1 MILSKYNEVME
12 RLTVTP
18 EMKARIL
25 QNVAKEQKE
34 NQNTW
39 KKMYSRYIAMAACLV
54 LVLIGAMGIPRLLT
68 LYDIDGRGTDPQPA
82 TTEFVQG
89 VFAIE
94 EKKDV
99 QALSDAIGFSVQ
111 ELGIIPYDVEQT
123 EYLEY
128 GEDIAEINYIGKDQT
143 ICYRKGNGTE
153 DVSGIYETYSDT
165 KVITV
170 GTQNVTVCGEGDVIY
185 LATWTDGTYAYS
197 IYTEQGVTQEQ
208 LEDMVK

>member
-1 MILSKYNEVME
+1 MSKYNEVME
-12 RLTVTP
+12 HLTVTP
-18 EMKARIL
+18 EMKTRIL

-34 NQNTW
+34 NRSTW

-99 QALSDAIGFSVQ
+99 QALSDAIGFPVQ
-111 ELGIIPYDVEQT
+111 ELGNIPYDVKET
-123 EYLEY
+123 VRRMCLESMKR
-128 GEDIAEINYIGKDQT
+128 ILIQ
-143 ICYRKGNGTE
+143 R
-153 DVSGIYETYSDT
+153 
-165 KVITV
+165 
-170 GTQNVTVCGEGDVIY
+170 
-185 LATWTDGTYAYS
+185 
-197 IYTEQGVTQEQ
+197 
-208 LEDMVK
+208 

>member
-68 LYDIDGRGTDPQPA
+68 LYDIDGEVPIRSLQLQNLYR
-82 TTEFVQG
+82 V
-89 VFAIE
+89 
-94 EKKDV
+94 
-99 QALSDAIGFSVQ
+99 
-111 ELGIIPYDVEQT
+111 
-123 EYLEY
+123 YL
-128 GEDIAEINYIGKDQT
+128 
-143 ICYRKGNGTE
+143 R
-153 DVSGIYETYSDT
+153 
-165 KVITV
+165 
-170 GTQNVTVCGEGDVIY
+170 
-185 LATWTDGTYAYS
+185 
-197 IYTEQGVTQEQ
+197 
-208 LEDMVK
+208 